1 MAHLMDVKPDQMPE
15 KLQTDTLWPLR
26 SLQAI
31 AVAWIVL
38 NQFRE
43 HLGLALGA
51 RHGLVA
57 KGYLG
62 AELFF
67 VTAGFIAFH
76 TWTRLREDGRLR
88 QMSLLWRKL
97 IRVWPLQVATL
108 AAMGLL
114 ALAAAREGT
123 PIDAQVF
130 DPAAIPANLTLTQAW
145 GVLPTV
151 SWNFPSWLVSA
162 EWFAA
167 IVFPV
172 TAVIVRAWR
181 WPWMAAAA
189 PVVLFACAFDLCQA
203 RHILFSDMTAQ
214 IGALQTVPAFLFGA
228 GLCRFGQERGLSVTA
243 ARLMVPLSAAWIAA
257 ASILRLAD
265 PFIFPAFGLLAL
277 GLAERARQGRPLI
290 AGPAWR
296 YLGGL
301 AYALMLVY
309 LPVDI
314 AFFHVWRLLFGAPHG
329 AMAWLALAGVFPAI
343 LVAAIGAHHLVERP
357 AYAWLRR
364 LNPFPEPPAIQE
376 PA

>member
-1 MAHLMDVKPDQMPE
+1 MRVDIDQPTQ
-15 KLQTDTLWPLR
+15 KVQADTLWPLR
-26 SLQAI
+26 SLQVIAI
-31 AVAWIVL
+31 AWIVL

-43 HLGLALGA
+43 HPAVLALGA
-51 RHGLVA
+51 RFGLVF

-67 VTAGFIAFH
+67 VVAGFSAFH
-76 TWTRLREDGRLR
+76 AWTRLRDDGRLR
-88 QMSLLWRKL
+88 QLSLLWRKL
-97 IRVWPLQVATL
+97 IRIWPLHVATL

-114 ALAAAREGT
+114 GLVAARRGL

-130 DPAAIPANLTLTQAW
+130 DPTAIPANLTLTQAW

-162 EWFAA
+162 EWFAV

-181 WPWMAAAA
+181 RPWMAVLA
-189 PVVLFACAFDLCQA
+189 PVALFACVFDLCQA

-228 GLCRFGQERGLSVTA
+228 GLCRFSQERGLSVTA
-243 ARLMVPLSAAWIAA
+243 ARLLVPLAAAWIVAA
-257 ASILRLAD
+257 AILRLAD
-265 PFIFPAFGLLAL
+265 PFIFPAFGLVTL
-277 GLAERARQGRPLI
+277 GLAERARQGRPLL

-301 AYALMLVY
+301 SYALMLVY

-314 AFFHVWRLLFGAPHG
+314 AWFHAWRALFGAPEG
-329 AMAWLALAGVFPAI
+329 AMAWIALAGVFPAI
-343 LVAAIGAHHLVERP
+343 FLAAVAAHHLVERP
-357 AYAWLRR
+357 AYAGLRR
-364 LNPFPEPPAIQE
+364 LNPFPEPPAIGSV
-376 PA
+376 A